1 MLALFV
7 PACAA
12 LRQERDTEPYAKKR
26 DIAIAKLAKA
36 PGSRAAGQ
44 PGRNGRGTGRSPTAR
59 AKELVGGKSACAGGN
74 QLILKVRRDIF
85 QNTGDPPGPG
95 VPPSRI
101 LQR

>member
-36 PGSRAAGQ
+36 PGSRA
-44 PGRNGRGTGRSPTAR
+44 GTG
-59 AKELVGGKSACAGGN
+59 EGQVGAQQRGRKNWLGEN
-74 QLILKVRRDIF
+74 RHVRVGTNLF
-85 QNTGDPPGPG
+85 
-95 VPPSRI
+95 
-101 LQR
+101 